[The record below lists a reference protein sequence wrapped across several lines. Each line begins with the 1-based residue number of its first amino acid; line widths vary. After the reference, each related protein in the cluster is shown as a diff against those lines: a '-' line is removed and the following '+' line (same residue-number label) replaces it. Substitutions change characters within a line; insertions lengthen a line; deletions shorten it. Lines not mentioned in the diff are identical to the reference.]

1 MSNSD
6 SQISS
11 SDSPETGIQYRVQR
25 AFVSI
30 LLVLMVAELIFLV
43 LETLWLPSFLVV
55 MIIVVTVFPFFF
67 RKHMPIDLPS
77 EFHLLAV
84 VFIFASLFLGEI
96 QDFYQRLWWWD
107 MALHTTSGLL
117 MGIFGFL
124 LVYLLNESKRVD
136 LYMQP
141 RFVALFA
148 FVFAVSIGTIWEIFE
163 FAVDQLLD
171 GNMQKPM
178 FGDVSG
184 LTDTMWDMIV
194 NALGALIISLI
205 GWWYMK
211 RHEGFFVDAW
221 IRKFI
226 KRNPNLFRK

>member
-1 MSNSD
+1 MSHQDLPTPEPDGS
-6 SQISS
+6 
-11 SDSPETGIQYRVQR
+11 ETGTEYRVHR
-25 AFVSI
+25 AFVTI
-30 LLVLMVAELIFLV
+30 LLVVMVAELIFLV
-43 LETLWLPSFLVV
+43 MESLWLSSYLVL
-55 MIIVVTVFPFFF
+55 MIIIVTAFPFFF
-67 RKHMPIDLPS
+67 RKHMPVDLPS
-77 EFHLLAV
+77 EFHMLAI

-107 MALHTTSGLL
+107 IALHGTSGLL
-117 MGIFGFL
+117 MGILGFL

-148 FVFAVSIGTIWEIFE
+148 FVFAVAIGTIWEIFE
-163 FAVDQLLD
+163 FAMDQTV
-171 GNMQKPM
+171 GSNMQKPM

-194 NALGALIISLI
+194 NALGALFISLFSL
-205 GWWYMK
+205 GYMK
-211 RHEGFFVDAW
+211 RHEGFFVNDW

-226 KRNPNLFRK
+226 EKNPDRFRD